1 MVAGYLDRRI
11 ERRKLVGTSADSLEG
26 LGVGKGNGLGGLGAR
41 SAVGGEVILSGRR
54 GVGNIVEAELQ
65 AGDGADVNLG
75 AVELD
80 NLNLEAAGDG
90 IGNLGRRAG
99 SKKLRGIGSL
109 VSGERTV
116 DDTLSRLSH
125 NDETTNELSRDV
137 NVDLGRS
144 LDLGDIE
151 LDVGKVTGGVGTSTL
166 LNQATLLDITTAGR
180 TAAIETVDGGF
191 GRVGELAGRHVP
203 VLESSVGVT
212 ETLDALNSVRGV
224 EVTPGSVEGVER
236 RAGSDAGALGSRV
249 TGTTR
254 VRASEGRLAGV
265 HGLPVSPETVDVGV
279 VQPEEGVEAR
289 ELGGEELT
297 GARSIP
303 VNGVVNLLE
312 RSTVGT
318 GGSELVEGGRSGH
331 DIVDPLLVRSLAE
344 EFVGT

>member
-1 MVAGYLDRRI
+1 MMAGYLDRRV
-11 ERRKLVGTSADSLEG
+11 ERRKLVGTSGDSLEG
-26 LGVGKGNGLGGLGAR
+26 LGVGEGNSLGGLGAR
-41 SAVGGEVILSGRR
+41 SAVDGEVILSGRR
-54 GVGNIVEAELQ
+54 SVSNVVEAELQ

-99 SKKLRGIGSL
+99 SKKLRSVGSL

-125 NDETTNELSRDV
+125 NDETTNELSGDV
-137 NVDLGRS
+137 DVDLGRS
-144 LDLGDIE
+144 LNLGDIE

-166 LNQATLLDITTAGR
+166 LNITTAGR
-180 TAAIETVDGGF
+180 TTAIKTVDGCSG
-191 GRVGELAGRHVP
+191 GARELAGRHAP

-212 ETLDALNSVRGV
+212 ETLDALNTVRGV
-224 EVTPGSVEGVER
+224 EVTPGFVEGVER
-236 RAGSDAGALGSRV
+236 RAGGDAGALGSGV

-254 VRASEGRLAGV
+254 VRAGEGRLARV
-265 HGLPVSPETVDVGV
+265 HSLKVSPETIDVGV
-279 VQPEEGVEAR
+279 VQPEEGVEGR
-289 ELGGEELT
+289 ELGGEELA

-318 GGSELVEGGRSGH
+318 GGSELVEGCRSSH
-331 DIVDPLLVRSLAE
+331 DIVDPLLVRSLAKE
-344 EFVGT
+344 LVGT